1 MNISIGLDIFLS
13 MNYHWNMKL
22 NLQVKRKDFKKQQED
37 LKKFWKE
44 QFEELSRK
52 QLELPVKLYHL

>member
-22 NLQVKRKDFKKQQED
+22 NLQAKRKDFKKQQED